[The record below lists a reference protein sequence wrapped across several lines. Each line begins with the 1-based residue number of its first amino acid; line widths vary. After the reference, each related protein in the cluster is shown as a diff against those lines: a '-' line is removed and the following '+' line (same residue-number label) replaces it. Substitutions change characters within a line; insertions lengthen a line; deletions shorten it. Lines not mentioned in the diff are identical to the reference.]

1 VEQAL
6 TEHEQGRLAEASR
19 LYTAALTLEATN
31 AKALHM
37 LGAVRIQQGQFED
50 AIRLISLALAQAP
63 GNVHA
68 LNDLG
73 FAFEST
79 DRLDDAVAH
88 YKKALAIRPDDAD
101 TLFRLGAVELAS
113 GRPGDAVVSFTDALR
128 LNPDAPAT
136 LIHRAAAWNAMSRY
150 EDALK
155 DLDRALILNPND
167 AQAWYLRGCNA
178 GMFGLVTEVAANFAK
193 ARELDPNID
202 YLLGAFVHAKADLC
216 DWRHRDQ
223 EFSELIAS
231 ISAERHDCH
240 PTVAIRLL
248 DHPLHQLQ
256 CAKLAASRLD
266 ALTQIPALPSTR
278 RQRKRIRVAYLSN
291 RFYESATAY
300 LISELFERHDRDR
313 FELFGVSY
321 GPEGQ
326 GVARARISRAV
337 DRFIDVRASSDR
349 EVATM
354 LRDLETDIAVDL
366 MGYTGGARPGITAL
380 RCAPIQVNYLVY
392 PGTMGA
398 GFIDYLIADPFVIPQ
413 GSERYYS
420 EQVVR
425 LPECYQPNDTKRPI
439 GESTLTRS
447 ELGLP
452 ETGFVFC
459 SFNSSYKFTPAMF
472 DVWMR
477 LLNQVDGSVLWLLS
491 PNQVVATNLRSE
503 ARQRGIAPSRLVFAP
518 MQPIDVHLARHAAA
532 DLFLDSLPCNA
543 HTTASDALWAG
554 LPVLTCA
561 GRSFAARVAGSLL
574 RAVGLC
580 QLLTDNLSAYEA
592 LALALARDP
601 VRLQRL
607 RAQLRANRATAPLFD
622 IERYA
627 RHLEWAYEA
636 MWGQHVRGKAP
647 RAFDVPPLPR

>member
-1 VEQAL
+1 
-6 TEHEQGRLAEASR
+6 
-19 LYTAALTLEATN
+19 
-31 AKALHM
+31 
-37 LGAVRIQQGQFED
+37 
-50 AIRLISLALAQAP
+50 
-63 GNVHA
+63 
-68 LNDLG
+68 
-73 FAFEST
+73 
-79 DRLDDAVAH
+79 
-88 YKKALAIRPDDAD
+88 
-101 TLFRLGAVELAS
+101 
-113 GRPGDAVVSFTDALR
+113 
-128 LNPDAPAT
+128 
-136 LIHRAAAWNAMSRY
+136 
-150 EDALK
+150 
-155 DLDRALILNPND
+155 
-167 AQAWYLRGCNA
+167 
-178 GMFGLVTEVAANFAK
+178 
-193 ARELDPNID
+193 
-202 YLLGAFVHAKADLC
+202 
-216 DWRHRDQ
+216 
-223 EFSELIAS
+223 
-231 ISAERHDCH
+231 
-240 PTVAIRLL
+240 
-248 DHPLHQLQ
+248 
-256 CAKLAASRLD
+256 
-266 ALTQIPALPSTR
+266 
-278 RQRKRIRVAYLSN
+278 
-291 RFYESATAY
+291 
-300 LISELFERHDRDR
+300 
-313 FELFGVSY
+313 
-321 GPEGQ
+321 
-326 GVARARISRAV
+326 
-337 DRFIDVRASSDR
+337 
-349 EVATM
+349 
-354 LRDLETDIAVDL
+354 
-366 MGYTGGARPGITAL
+366 
-380 RCAPIQVNYLVY
+380 
-392 PGTMGA
+392 MGA